1 MVQWLGLHA
10 FAAGPGFNPW
20 LGNSDNISSAV
31 SPPPRPPK
39 SATTKC
45 LNFYILQSFLPKIA
59 YSLFLNSC
67 FYFGRLLLPSNF
79 LKLKRKT
86 FHIEKDHHFCIF
98 KMLMQMLTNKR
109 AMIFEL
115 RVLRVQNPLHI
126 YDQLIFDK
134 GAQTTQWEK

>member
-20 LGNSDNISSAV
+20 LGNSDNTSPAES
-31 SPPPRPPK
+31 SPPHPQK

-45 LNFYILQSFLPKIA
+45 LNFHILQSFLSKTA

-67 FYFGRLLLPSNF
+67 FYFGRLLLPSNIF
-79 LKLKRKT
+79 KAKKKNISHR
-86 FHIEKDHHFCIF
+86 KDHHFCIF